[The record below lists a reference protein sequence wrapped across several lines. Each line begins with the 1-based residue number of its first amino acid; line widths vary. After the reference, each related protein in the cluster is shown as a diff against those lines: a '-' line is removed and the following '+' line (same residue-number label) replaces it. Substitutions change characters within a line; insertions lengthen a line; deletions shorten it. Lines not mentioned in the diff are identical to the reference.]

1 MLMTTWETVAGRE
14 ITETLGVVTANSVR
28 ARNIG
33 RDVLAGFRSIAGGPI
48 EAYRELLSESREEA
62 LARLTTEAR
71 AMEADA
77 IVCVRISTSSIMQ
90 GAAEVLAY
98 GTAVKLR

>member
-1 MLMTTWETVAGRE
+1 M
-14 ITETLGVVTANSVR
+14 R

-33 RDVLAGFRSIAGGPI
+33 RDILAGLRSIAGGPI
-48 EAYRELLSESREEA
+48 EAYRQLLSESREEA

-71 AMEADA
+71 ALGADA
-77 IVCVRISTSSIMQ
+77 IVSVRMSTSSIMQ

>member
-1 MLMTTWETVAGRE
+1 M
-14 ITETLGVVTANSVR
+14 R

-33 RDVLAGFRSIAGGPI
+33 RDILAGLRSIAGGPI
-48 EAYRELLSESREEA
+48 EAYRLLLSESREEA
-62 LARLTTEAR
+62 LARLSTEAR
-71 AMEADA
+71 ALGADA
-77 IVCVRISTSSIMQ
+77 VVSVRMSTSSIMQ

>member
-1 MLMTTWETVAGRE
+1 MLMTTSEIVAGRE
-14 ITETLGVVTANSVR
+14 IVETLGVVTANSVR

-33 RDVLAGFRSIAGGPI
+33 RDILAGLRSIAGGPI

-62 LARLTTEAR
+62 LARLSTEAQ
-71 AMEADA
+71 AMGADA
-77 IVCVRISTSSIMQ
+77 VVALRLSTAEVMQ
-90 GAAEVLAY
+90 GAAEILAY